1 MLGCSHGEKTDLYAW
16 LKGHHRNCGPQ
27 SDCSLLLGKLE
38 AQGLN
43 SSNTEGDNHGNGRVF
58 SVPRPSYEATTRWG
72 DDESRLHGAAR
83 PTLRGESEENSA
95 ARYTQADCSFSGYY
109 NGGDIRKDLQG
120 GSIQPTAA
128 SVKDEVDSTD
138 AYVSDGEDSGRISPD
153 TYRLWTTNCSK
164 GQKNSRQS
172 TEDCAVCHAQT
183 AGLHTAHEQV
193 DLIPDDTTTASCPSI
208 SSDKHHEIRSWQ
220 HKLSLHAAPPNTT
233 TCHRLPNKVYTLTLP
248 QVQAALTHPL
258 APPII
263 HTVPLSQYTSAVSR
277 RASFLDSSEPH
288 ISQLARTRTR
298 LHDQISTLQET
309 LDSIAAH
316 ADKIMRRRH
325 PLRTE
330 ADMREHKEREDIYAY
345 LKDYMCRLDAECD
358 ARHEKLHL
366 LAREIDKLREQEG
379 NLRVMI
385 EAVGET
391 VGVGVE
397 EVSGDVGEMEKL
409 VRLID
414 EGEMEIFSR
423 RDHCACY

>member
-1 MLGCSHGEKTDLYAW
+1 MLFKTLLTNIEDGMMCSRARAKLVNARETSKNSRCHQSHLNRPQARPKIPECRAPKDQHCNDGRICKASNWKITDSTLFAYNAMLGCSHGEKTDLYAW

-208 SSDKHHEIRSWQ
+208 SSGESNNNGQKS
-220 HKLSLHAAPPNTT
+220 K
-233 TCHRLPNKVYTLTLP
+233 
-248 QVQAALTHPL
+248 PL
-258 APPII
+258 I
-263 HTVPLSQYTSAVSR
+263 
-277 RASFLDSSEPH
+277 
-288 ISQLARTRTR
+288 
-298 LHDQISTLQET
+298 
-309 LDSIAAH
+309 
-316 ADKIMRRRH
+316 K
-325 PLRTE
+325 
-330 ADMREHKEREDIYAY
+330 
-345 LKDYMCRLDAECD
+345 
-358 ARHEKLHL
+358 
-366 LAREIDKLREQEG
+366 
-379 NLRVMI
+379 
-385 EAVGET
+385 
-391 VGVGVE
+391 
-397 EVSGDVGEMEKL
+397 
-409 VRLID
+409 
-414 EGEMEIFSR
+414 
-423 RDHCACY
+423 

>member
-95 ARYTQADCSFSGYY
+95 ARHTQADCSFSGYY

-172 TEDCAVCHAQT
+172 TEDCAICHAQT

-208 SSDKHHEIRSWQ
+208 SSGESKNNGQKS
-220 HKLSLHAAPPNTT
+220 K
-233 TCHRLPNKVYTLTLP
+233 
-248 QVQAALTHPL
+248 PL
-258 APPII
+258 IN
-263 HTVPLSQYTSAVSR
+263 R
-277 RASFLDSSEPH
+277 R
-288 ISQLARTRTR
+288 
-298 LHDQISTLQET
+298 ISTLQET

-330 ADMREHKEREDIYAY
+330 ADMREHSEREDIYAY

-397 EVSGDVGEMEKL
+397 EVNGDVGEMERL

-414 EGEMEIFSR
+414 EGEMEILSR
-423 RDHCACY
+423 QDHCACY

>member
-58 SVPRPSYEATTRWG
+58 SVPRPSYEAITRWG

-83 PTLRGESEENSA
+83 PTSSGESEENSA
-95 ARYTQADCSFSGYY
+95 ARHTQEDCSFSGYY

-120 GSIQPTAA
+120 ESIEPTAA
-128 SVKDEVDSTD
+128 SVKDGVDSTD

-183 AGLHTAHEQV
+183 TGLHTTHEQV

-208 SSDKHHEIRSWQ
+208 SSAQTVTPRRTPQ
-220 HKLSLHAAPPNTT
+220 HDHMPSPP
-233 TCHRLPNKVYTLTLP
+233 KQSITLTLP

-288 ISQLARTRTR
+288 ISQLARTRTL
-298 LHDQISTLQET
+298 LHDQIATLQET
-309 LDSIAAH
+309 LDGIAAH

-330 ADMREHKEREDIYAY
+330 ADMREQSEREDIYTY

-391 VGVGVE
+391 VGVSVE
-397 EVSGDVGEMEKL
+397 EVNGDVGEMERL

-414 EGEMEIFSR
+414 EGEMEILSR
-423 RDHCACY
+423 QDHCACY